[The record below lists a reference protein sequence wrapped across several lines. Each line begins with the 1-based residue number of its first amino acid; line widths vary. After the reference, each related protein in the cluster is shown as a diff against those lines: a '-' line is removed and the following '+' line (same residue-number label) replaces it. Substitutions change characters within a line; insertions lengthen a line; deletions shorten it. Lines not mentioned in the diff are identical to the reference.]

1 MDEKT
6 EYFEKRIRAAL
17 ETLQAMRA
25 LNAEKKKEEELF
37 TKIMEKFLPNQTR
50 YTEDD
55 IKKAFSETEY
65 KPPVNVGDALKEMT
79 ETVANGG
86 IQVIEVQKTR
96 RIEDMIVPATYR
108 TRVGVAA

>member
-1 MDEKT
+1 MEKNA

-25 LNAEKKKEEELF
+25 LNAEKKQEDELF
-37 TKIMEKFLPNQTR
+37 SKIMEKFLPNQTR

-65 KPPVNVGDALKEMT
+65 KPPTNVGDALKIMT
-79 ETVANGG
+79 ETVARGG
-86 IQVIEVQKTR
+86 IQIPEVKKTR
-96 RIEDMIVPATYR
+96 RIEDMLMPSVYR
-108 TRVGVAA
+108 TGAGVAA